1 MMKLY
6 TTDYINYSGVT
17 AINRQWTLAAQP
29 DKTGP
34 VVFKMV
40 DGSAVTDETG
50 LYQTG
55 LLTSSSNGKNI
66 TAPVKGNTLYWT
78 EVNLVQLTYS
88 VKAMTTLSVI
98 GAGNNWDL
106 ATATTLT
113 PSKDLRTWTAE
124 NVEIGSEF
132 KINANGAWDL
142 DFGGKEV
149 SEGVYTLDFKGSNM
163 VCAKPGTYKVT
174 IDFSKLPYTLTL
186 EK

>member
-1 MMKLY
+1 
-6 TTDYINYSGVT
+6 
-17 AINRQWTLAAQP
+17 
-29 DKTGP
+29 
-34 VVFKMV
+34 MV
-40 DGSAVTDETG
+40 DGSAVTDENG

-55 LLTSSSNGKNI
+55 LLTSSSDGKTI

-106 ATATTLT
+106 ATATPLT